1 MFNCGMLAV
10 ELPGQTID
18 DIFKEFS
25 DKKTHL
31 ETNFEN
37 NTFIITNDSLR
48 QEISFSISDF
58 DRALVMTGG
67 WVEYAD
73 AKY

>member
-1 MFNCGMLAV
+1 MLAV

-18 DIFKEFS
+18 DIFKEFA

-37 NTFIITNDSLR
+37 NTFIITADGLHK
-48 QEISFSISDF
+48 EISFSISDF

-73 AKY
+73 EKY